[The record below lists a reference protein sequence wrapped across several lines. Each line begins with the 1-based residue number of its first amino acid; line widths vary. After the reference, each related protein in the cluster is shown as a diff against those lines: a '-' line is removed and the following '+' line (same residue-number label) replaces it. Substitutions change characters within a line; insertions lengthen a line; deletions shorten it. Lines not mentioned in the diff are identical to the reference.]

1 MSRSIGESGMWNW
14 TLGVTFPTRE
24 SELLVSGKPRGDA
37 GILAPW
43 LAVSLA
49 APNDTARGAAVTI
62 GALKDN
68 MSIKVGANNLRIV
81 AWLYNWV

>member
-14 TLGVTFPTRE
+14 TLGVAFPTRE

-37 GILAPW
+37 GIVAPW

-62 GALKDN
+62 GVLKDN
-68 MSIKVGANNLRIV
+68 MSIKVGANNSRIV